1 MSRISR
7 QVIGRT
13 VVRVRAMDLAQED
26 RLANELF

>member
-13 VVRVRAMDLAQED
+13 VVRVRAMGLAQED